1 MAKNGE
7 RKSSKQ
13 RNYNFGKNIE
23 EVHTKEILLEDPKEC
38 ENEPCMYPGKENSGQ
53 RKKRVQGPNAGSCL
67 GLSGACTEDSVP
79 VIGWE
84 WEGEGDQK

>member
-38 ENEPCMYPGKENSGQ
+38 ENEPCMYQGRRIPGRGRSEFKVLMQDHVWGSQEPV
-53 RKKRVQGPNAGSCL
+53 RKTVWL
-67 GLSGACTEDSVP
+67 L
-79 VIGWE
+79 
-84 WEGEGDQK
+84 